1 MSIASQFSAMP
12 AREKRMFIGV
22 IAVFVLNLPPT
33 ISITVEAYNT
43 VQRLGGW
50 ERIRENHKLLQA
62 EANAAPPMQA
72 QATPGSPPGP
82 RPLDPGGSV
91 AQSMVYWAAN
101 QTHMAKPA
109 MQCPAGTQ
117 PRPVQFLANTLWK
130 WSYRDLGDRWEFAVD
145 GPPGAVV
152 YIWPTCAPRGAARHA
167 R

>member
-1 MSIASQFSAMP
+1 MSIPSEFSAMP
-12 AREKRMFIGV
+12 AREKRTFIGV
-22 IAVFVLNLPPT
+22 MVVFMLNLPPT

-43 VQRLGGW
+43 AQRLGGW

-62 EANAAPPMQA
+62 EANTTPLSLA
-72 QATPGSPPGP
+72 QGTPGGGPPGP

-117 PRPVQFLANTLWK
+117 PRPVPFMAY
-130 WSYRDLGDRWEFAVD
+130 SIVD
-145 GPPGAVV
+145 
-152 YIWPTCAPRGAARHA
+152 
-167 R
+167 